1 MNSYKRVLD
10 ILYKKTGVEL
20 KAEQVNLSIESEL
33 NSLLQQASGLAAKG
47 INNAKTLEANFKTIN
62 KMNKDILRQ
71 LESIETKAVKIVV
84 EARKK
89 AKDIGITPPRE
100 WDDIYEKITAGLLD
114 VPHSDRT
121 KALEKKGI

>member
-47 INNAKTLEANFKTIN
+47 VNNAKTLEANFKTIN